1 MSLILQLGVA
11 MAMMSLGLVLYLK
24 FTRVSARHKADR
36 REPQVVTG
44 TLPLDQAAV
53 EGSHTQ
59 RQAPRL

>member
-24 FTRVSARHKADR
+24 FTRASTRHQADR
-36 REPQVVTG
+36 REPQVLTG
-44 TLPLDQAAV
+44 TLPDQAALAS
-53 EGSHTQ
+53 SHTQ

>member
-24 FTRVSARHKADR
+24 FTRASALHKADR
-36 REPQVVTG
+36 REPQVVAG
-44 TLPLDQAAV
+44 TAPLDQTAV
-53 EGSHTQ
+53 ESAGRQ